1 MDWHGAKLRYVAHE
15 RAAARAQR
23 TIENRLELLDVLA
36 RVTGTTG
43 PLEVTADHLLAH
55 VGRGVKASSMQ
66 REGSDL
72 RSFFGWL
79 HDKGHRVDNPAL
91 ELPRVKV
98 PRGKPR
104 PFTLAQIEAML
115 ATGSY
120 FRTRVMILLGYLHGL
135 RAHEIAKVHGRDVDR
150 QRMQLYVLGKGAVE
164 RWVPIHPLLAGMLDQ
179 LPDDDW
185 WFPSRSTRRTA
196 SPHIAAGSVSDLLRQ
211 AKIRAGIQERNRTAH
226 SLRHSF
232 ATHLILNGA
241 DIRAVQ
247 ELLGHASLA
256 STQIYAGVTDEHLA
270 REASK
275 LPAIRMPLSS
285 GRGADLADAA

>member
-1 MDWHGAKLRYVAHE
+1 MNWNSARLRYVAHE

-23 TIENRLELLDVLA
+23 TIENRMELLE
-36 RVTGTTG
+36 RVERASGTTS
-43 PLEVTADHLLAH
+43 PLDVTPDHLLAYI
-55 VGRGVKASSMQ
+55 GRGVVASSMQ

-79 HDKGHRVDNPAL
+79 QAKGHREDNPAD
-91 ELPRVKV
+91 ELPRVRV
-98 PRGKPR
+98 PRGRPR
-104 PFTLAQIEAML
+104 PFTLDQIERML

-135 RAHEIAKVHGRDVDR
+135 RAHEIAKFHGRDVDR
-150 QRMQLYVLGKGAVE
+150 DRMQLRVVGKGAKE
-164 RWVPIHPLLAGMLDQ
+164 RFVPIQPLLAAVLDQ
-179 LPDDDW
+179 LPRDGY
-185 WFPSRSTRRTA
+185 WFPSRASRRAT
-196 SPHIAAGSVSDLLRQ
+196 SPHIAPGSVSDLLRQ
-211 AKIRAGIQERNRTAH
+211 AKLRAGIHERNRTGH

-247 ELLGHASLA
+247 EMLGHASLA

-270 REASK
+270 REAAKIPSVHV
-275 LPAIRMPLSS
+275 PMAS
-285 GRGADLADAA
+285 GRGSRMAA